1 MTDISVNTCDSCPFC
16 CKWFTANVQAVAV
29 FRAALAAPGP
39 GLDASSFRAVAGVLE
54 AAGDW
59 QQAVSIFEVMGARV
73 CASSIVKTVVA
84 NLLQCTL
91 EAGGIPLGHMCLPAL

>member
-1 MTDISVNTCDSCPFC
+1 M
-16 CKWFTANVQAVAV
+16 

-39 GLDASSFRAVAGVLE
+39 GLDASSFRAVAGILE

-73 CASSIVKTVVA
+73 RARF
-84 NLLQCTL
+84 LY
-91 EAGGIPLGHMCLPAL
+91 

>member
-1 MTDISVNTCDSCPFC
+1 MQHRLCSMYSQLENAAC
-16 CKWFTANVQAVAV
+16 NMQAVAV

-39 GLDASSFRAVAGVLE
+39 GLDASSFRAVAGILE

-73 CASSIVKTVVA
+73 CARLIKLAAAVA
-84 NLLQCTL
+84 L
-91 EAGGIPLGHMCLPAL
+91 

>member
-1 MTDISVNTCDSCPFC
+1 M
-16 CKWFTANVQAVAV
+16 

-39 GLDASSFRAVAGVLE
+39 GLDAASFRAVAGILE

-73 CASSIVKTVVA
+73 CASLTDLTVIMSIT
-84 NLLQCTL
+84 LQWGRATSL
-91 EAGGIPLGHMCLPAL
+91 SILQA

>member
-1 MTDISVNTCDSCPFC
+1 MLIAHPAATLSF
-16 CKWFTANVQAVAV
+16 AHMQAVAV

-39 GLDASSFRAVAGVLE
+39 GLDASSFRAVAGILE

-73 CASSIVKTVVA
+73 CARFIK
-84 NLLQCTL
+84 LTL
-91 EAGGIPLGHMCLPAL
+91 AVDL